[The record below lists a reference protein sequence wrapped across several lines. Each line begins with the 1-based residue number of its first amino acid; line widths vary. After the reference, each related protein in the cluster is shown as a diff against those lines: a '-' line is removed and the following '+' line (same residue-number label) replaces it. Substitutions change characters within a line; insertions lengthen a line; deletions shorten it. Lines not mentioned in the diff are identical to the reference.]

1 MFFYLIKVTMWL
13 LHVFLPIFS
22 VLLHIPLLAIWAYGI
37 HIQTSPDTI
46 DPQRTNNGAPWY
58 ITKNCNIVEDANVQ
72 KYCMQAKSSFAVSCI
87 MLYVPIPNQTS
98 PLPNTQRTNS
108 TTAQSTPSSCASP
121 STPSTPPNPPS
132 PPTAPGKPK
141 KQPKR
146 KNTQTTH
153 PTAATK

>member
-1 MFFYLIKVTMWL
+1 MIGVVCMFFYLIKVTLWL

-87 MLYVPIPNQTS
+87 MLYVPNP
-98 PLPNTQRTNS
+98 PLPS
-108 TTAQSTPSSCASP
+108 L
-121 STPSTPPNPPS
+121 PP
-132 PPTAPGKPK
+132 K
-141 KQPKR
+141 
-146 KNTQTTH
+146 H
-153 PTAATK
+153 AAY

>member
-46 DPQRTNNGAPWY
+46 DPARINNGAPWY

-87 MLYVPIPNQTS
+87 MLYVPSQTTPS
-98 PLPNTQRTNS
+98 LPLNATSKLTISQLPLRPLPLPLPLLPLPLQTR
-108 TTAQSTPSSCASP
+108 PRRPPHPPGRKSSR
-121 STPSTPPNPPS
+121 
-132 PPTAPGKPK
+132 
-141 KQPKR
+141 KR
-146 KNTQTTH
+146 KMERLH
-153 PTAATK
+153 S